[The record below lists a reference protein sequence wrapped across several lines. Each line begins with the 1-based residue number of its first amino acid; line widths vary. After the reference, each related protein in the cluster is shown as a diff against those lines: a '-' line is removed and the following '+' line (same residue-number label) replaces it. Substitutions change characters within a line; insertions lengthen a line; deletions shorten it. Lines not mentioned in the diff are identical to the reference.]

1 LRFDRGQNAP
11 KKRAQKKRAY
21 AMHGNASAGGAM
33 TRALDIGRSAT
44 DVGR

>member
-1 LRFDRGQNAP
+1 LIAGKTRP
-11 KKRAQKKRAY
+11 KKRAH

>member
-1 LRFDRGQNAP
+1 LIAGKTRPKNAP
-11 KKRAQKKRAY
+11 KKRAY